1 MTPTHRN
8 ITAVFLA
15 AFALAG
21 PARAAEPH
29 QAIMP
34 LSAFPREPIV
44 IETRSAHRHTLD
56 AWRAETPAAREQ
68 GLMFV
73 REMRPDQAMIF
84 TYEPPQYVAMWMK
97 NTLLSLDMLFVDES
111 GCVVKAQRQAR
122 PESLDTIHADVPVA
136 LVVELKGG
144 TTNELGIG
152 VGDRVKRPAA
162 GWPAR
167 DLPCTRQR

>member
-1 MTPTHRN
+1 M
-8 ITAVFLA
+8 IAVLILA
-15 AFALAG
+15 AFATTDGSL
-21 PARAAEPH
+21 AAEPH

-73 REMRPDQAMIF
+73 RDMRPDQAMIF
-84 TYEPPQYVAMWMK
+84 VYDPPQYVAMWMK
-97 NTLLSLDMLFVDES
+97 NTLLSLDMLFVDEA
-111 GCVVKAQRQAR
+111 GCVVKAERQAR
-122 PESLDTIHADVPVA
+122 PESLDTIEAGVPVA

-144 TTNELGIG
+144 TTRELGIS
-152 VGDRVKRPAA
+152 VGDRVQRPDAH
-162 GWPAR
+162 WPTR
-167 DLPCTRQR
+167 DVPCTRSR